1 MIKTKFNMLM
11 GLIVLAIVSIF
22 FSIAKGS
29 TSISFLD
36 LIHSITSQQNALI
49 YQIIVELRIPRTLS
63 AFVTGGLLAMS
74 GVIMQI
80 LLRNPLADP
89 YILGISGGAA
99 VASLLCLFFGLA
111 GYWLTGAAWLGSL
124 CVMVIILAL
133 SKKNHSWDTEKVL
146 LTGVALT
153 SGFSALISFILMI
166 SDDRELHSMLF
177 WLLGDLSYAHKP
189 YMESAILLIALLL
202 SLSLAKQLNVLSR
215 GNREA
220 ESLGIELSTL
230 HKQLYLLS
238 SLLTATAV
246 ALAGCIGFIGLIV
259 PHVLRLIGG
268 YDHRWLIPSSV
279 LLGGS
284 LLTLADT
291 FSRYLFAP
299 QQLPVGIMMALLG
312 IPIFLW
318 LLHKK
323 SFI

>member
-11 GLIVLAIVSIF
+11 GLLIIAIVSIF

-29 TSISFLD
+29 TSISL
-36 LIHSITSQQNALI
+36 SQLLEAFTTPENSMI

-99 VASLLCLFFGLA
+99 CASLLCLFFGLA

-124 CVMVIILAL
+124 CVMAIILAL
-133 SKKNHSWDTEKVL
+133 SKKYHSWDSEKVL

-153 SGFSALISFILMI
+153 SGFSAFISFILMI
-166 SDDRELHSMLF
+166 STDKELHSMLF

-189 YMESAILLIALLL
+189 FFESTILFIAVLLGL
-202 SLSLAKQLNVLSR
+202 GLAKQLNVLAR

-220 ESLGIELSTL
+220 ESLGIQLSSL
-230 HKQLYLLS
+230 HKQLYVLC

-246 ALAGCIGFIGLIV
+246 ALAGCIGFVGLIV
-259 PHVLRLIGG
+259 PHVLRLLGG

-279 LLGGS
+279 LLGGT
-284 LLTLADT
+284 LLTMADT

-299 QQLPVGIMMALLG
+299 QQLPVGMMMAFLG
-312 IPIFLW
+312 IPVFLW
-318 LLHKK
+318 LLNKK
-323 SFI
+323 I

>member
-1 MIKTKFNMLM
+1 MLM
-11 GLIVLAIVSIF
+11 ALLILAIVSIF

-29 TSISFLD
+29 TSISLFE
-36 LIHSITSQQNALI
+36 LIDAITQHHNSTV
-49 YQIIVELRIPRTLS
+49 YQIIIELRIPRTLS

-74 GVIMQI
+74 GVLIQI

-99 VASLLCLFFGLA
+99 VTSLLCLFFGLA

-124 CVMVIILAL
+124 CVMAIILSL
-133 SKKNHSWDTEKVL
+133 SKKYHSWDSEKIL

-153 SGFSALISFILMI
+153 SGFSAFISFILMI
-166 SDDRELHSMLF
+166 STDRELHSMLF

-189 YMESAILLIALLL
+189 YVESAIMLIAMLLGQ
-202 SLSLAKQLNVLSR
+202 SLAKQLNVLAR

-220 ESLGIELSTL
+220 ESLGIQLSSL
-230 HKQLYLLS
+230 HKQLYVLC

-259 PHVLRLIGG
+259 PHMLRLVGG

-291 FSRYLFAP
+291 FSRSFFAP
-299 QQLPVGIMMALLG
+299 QQLPVGMVMAFLG
-312 IPIFLW
+312 IPVFLW
-318 LLHKK
+318 LLNKK
-323 SFI
+323 T

>member
-1 MIKTKFNMLM
+1 MLM
-11 GLIVLAIVSIF
+11 GLIILTIISIF
-22 FSIAKGS
+22 FSITKGS
-29 TSISFLD
+29 TSIDYLQ
-36 LIHSITSQQNALI
+36 LIDGLTKPQNSII

-99 VASLLCLFFGLA
+99 VASLLCLFFGVA

-124 CVMVIILAL
+124 CVMAIILGLA
-133 SKKNHSWDTEKVL
+133 KKYHSWDSEKIL

-166 SDDRELHSMLF
+166 STDRELHSMLF

-189 YMESAILLIALLL
+189 YLESAILLIAGLLG
-202 SLSLAKQLNVLSR
+202 LSLAKQLNVLAR

-220 ESLGIELSTL
+220 ESLGIRLSSL
-230 HKQLYLLS
+230 HKQLYILC

-259 PHVLRLIGG
+259 PHVLRLLGG

-291 FSRYLFAP
+291 FSRSLFAP
-299 QQLPVGIMMALLG
+299 AQIPVGMMMAFLG
-312 IPIFLW
+312 IPVFLW
-318 LLHKK
+318 LLNKK
-323 SFI
+323 SVT

>member
-1 MIKTKFNMLM
+1 MLIGLLILAMI
-11 GLIVLAIVSIF
+11 SIF

-29 TSISFLD
+29 TSISFSQ
-36 LIHSITSQQNALI
+36 LIEAISRSQNSII

-99 VASLLCLFFGLA
+99 CASLLCLFFGLA

-124 CVMVIILAL
+124 CVMAIILAL
-133 SKKNHSWDTEKVL
+133 SQKYHSWDSEKIL

-153 SGFSALISFILMI
+153 SGFSAFISFILMI
-166 SDDRELHSMLF
+166 SSDRELHSMLF

-189 YMESAILLIALLL
+189 YIESVILFIAVLLG
-202 SLSLAKQLNVLSR
+202 LSLAKQLNVLAR

-220 ESLGIELSTL
+220 ESLGIQLSSL
-230 HKQLYLLS
+230 HKKLYLLC

-284 LLTLADT
+284 LLTIADT
-291 FSRYLFAP
+291 FSRFLFAP
-299 QQLPVGIMMALLG
+299 QQLPVGMIMAFLG
-312 IPIFLW
+312 IPVFLW
-318 LLHKK
+318 LLN
-323 SFI
+323 SGSR